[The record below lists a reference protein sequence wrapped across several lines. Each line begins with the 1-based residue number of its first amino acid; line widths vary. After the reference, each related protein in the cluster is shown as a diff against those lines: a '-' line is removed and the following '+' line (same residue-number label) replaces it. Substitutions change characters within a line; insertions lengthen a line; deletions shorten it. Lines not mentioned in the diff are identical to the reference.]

1 MTHHDYII
9 AEVRLR
15 CNYDLASIIKGFKP
29 FEVEADGTTPV
40 ATIEIIKGSAPSIC
54 GKHLSSSF
62 LAEANADGEFM
73 RTDVGYAYEV
83 TRRDGSSPK
92 ALFNI
97 NRYNNHI
104 ECHIALNDMVDI
116 SVLRFGL
123 WVMYG
128 IVIAPLRGIAIH
140 SSTIEWH
147 ERCALFLGESGTGK
161 STHTRLWRENIEDA
175 RLLNDDS
182 PIIRVVD
189 GRVLVFGSPWSGKTP
204 CYINRCFPIA
214 GFVRLS
220 QAPFNKMTRLNALIA
235 IGALLPSCPHIFA
248 DDNTLQDELCTTLG
262 EVIRQTPVYTLA
274 CLPNAEAA
282 QLSHSTLFA

>member
-29 FEVEADGTTPV
+29 FEVEADDTTPV

-97 NRYNNHI
+97 NRCNNHI

-204 CYINRCFPIA
+204 CYINR
-214 GFVRLS
+214 
-220 QAPFNKMTRLNALIA
+220 
-235 IGALLPSCPHIFA
+235 
-248 DDNTLQDELCTTLG
+248 
-262 EVIRQTPVYTLA
+262 
-274 CLPNAEAA
+274 
-282 QLSHSTLFA
+282 